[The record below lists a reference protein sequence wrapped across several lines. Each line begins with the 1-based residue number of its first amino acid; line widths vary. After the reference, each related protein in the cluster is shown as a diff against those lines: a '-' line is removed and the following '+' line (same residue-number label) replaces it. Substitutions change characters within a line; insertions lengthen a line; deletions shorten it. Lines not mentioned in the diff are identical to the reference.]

1 MHRSTDVPS
10 VRLHILAPPPELT
23 RLQAGL
29 RHAQEQRDGAL
40 AARDDRAV
48 RHPDG
53 HRRVLLRGLLVC
65 ALDVRSDRWFTK
77 RWADVSCVVL
87 CSLSRNEAGQVMVFV
102 LTVWCV

>member
-29 RHAQEQRDGAL
+29 RHAEGQRDGAL
-40 AARDDRAV
+40 AARHDRAV

-53 HRRVLLRGLLVC
+53 HRCVLLRGLLVR
-65 ALDVRSDRWFTK
+65 ALDVRALLSRAPGTWLILD
-77 RWADVSCVVL
+77 CI
-87 CSLSRNEAGQVMVFV
+87 CMHSLSRNEAG
-102 LTVWCV
+102 